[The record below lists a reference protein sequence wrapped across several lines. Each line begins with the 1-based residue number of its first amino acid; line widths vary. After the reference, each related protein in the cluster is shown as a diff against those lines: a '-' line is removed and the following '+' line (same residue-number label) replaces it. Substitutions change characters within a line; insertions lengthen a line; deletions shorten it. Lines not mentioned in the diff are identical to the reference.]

1 MGSASRKMECPRS
14 FLPGGK
20 FGCIMACMLQEGYI
34 GVFDSGV
41 GGISVLKRLAK
52 LLPHER
58 FVFYGD
64 SANAPYGDKPTEW
77 VMNRSRLIT
86 ERMLD
91 TGAKAIVIACNTAT
105 SVAAATLRGEH
116 PDVPIVGIEP
126 ALKPATESAYHE
138 RILVMAT
145 ETTIRLDKFH
155 RLARTYGSH
164 SDIITVPCKGLAD
177 LIETGKLEGR
187 EMRDLLERYLG
198 EYRGSVD
205 GVVLGCTHYPFV
217 ARQIRAVVGDVPLYD
232 GGPGTARQVKRLL
245 EAGDLLAPASQEGGV
260 EFRTSNPTPEQL
272 DLYQRFYRLPLQ
284 D

>member
-1 MGSASRKMECPRS
+1 MSSRS
-14 FLPGGK
+14 F
-20 FGCIMACMLQEGYI
+20 I
-34 GVFDSGV
+34 GVLDSGV
-41 GGISVLKRLAK
+41 GGMSVLARMVE
-52 LLPHER
+52 LLPEER
-58 FVFYGD
+58 FIYFGD
-64 SANAPYGDKPTEW
+64 SANTPYGEKGPSW
-77 VMNRSRLIT
+77 VL
-86 ERMLD
+86 ERTRELVAQMVD
-91 TGAKAIVIACNTAT
+91 EGAKAIVIACNTAT
-105 SVAAATLRGEH
+105 SVAAATLRAEH
-116 PDVPIVGIEP
+116 PDAPIIGIEP
-126 ALKPATESAYHE
+126 ALKPATEAAHHDH
-138 RILVMAT
+138 ILVMAT
-145 ETTIRLDKFH
+145 AITIRLDKFH
-155 RLARTYGSH
+155 RLARTYGMH

-187 EMRDLLERYLG
+187 EMRDLLEHYLG